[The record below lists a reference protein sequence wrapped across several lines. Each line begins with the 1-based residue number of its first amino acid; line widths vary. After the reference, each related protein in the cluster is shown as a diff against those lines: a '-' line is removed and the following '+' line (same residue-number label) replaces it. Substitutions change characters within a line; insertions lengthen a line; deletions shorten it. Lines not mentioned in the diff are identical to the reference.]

1 MAAEEITETFTGGLI
16 GAGSSKYGTGL
27 TMGFYEV
34 TSTEDGD
41 WITLSEF
48 ESVEFA
54 LAMINTSGA
63 MTFSATTACTID
75 SVTANRITLT
85 TGSTD
90 KIQLLV
96 AGTPA
101 NED

>member
-1 MAAEEITETFTGGLI
+1 MTAEEITETYTGGLI

-34 TSTEDGD
+34 TSTENGD
-41 WITLSEF
+41 WIILPEF
-48 ESVEFA
+48 EAVKFA
-54 LAMINTSGA
+54 LALINTSGA
-63 MTFSATTACTID
+63 MTFASTTACTID
-75 SVTANRITLT
+75 STTANKITLT
-85 TGSTD
+85 TGGTD

-101 NED
+101 VND